1 MDQKEALASL
11 ETIRTILERSTHY
24 THIAPVGIIAGG
36 LSAILAAVV
45 GRWLGFGPEEPLG
58 FLLIW
63 GLAFLVAFVAGV
75 GASALRA
82 RRRGEAFWSRK
93 LQFVMAGFVPPCVGA
108 IILTAALYDAQR
120 LDLCPGTWMVCYGLA
135 ILSVG
140 VVLDW
145 EFRAAAWAFLVA
157 GSAALFVLRD
167 HPHLCLGLAFGGL
180 HVALGAYRLA
190 MEGFFSCHARTPY
203 YDSRT

>member
-1 MDQKEALASL
+1 LDQKEALASL

-24 THIAPVGIIAGG
+24 THIAPAGIISGG
-36 LSAILAAVV
+36 ASATLAA
-45 GRWLGFGPEEPLG
+45 GLGASLGLGPEQPLAF
-58 FLLIW
+58 FLLW
-63 GLAFLVAFVAGV
+63 GLAFLVAFTAGV

-93 LQFVMAGFVPPCVGA
+93 LQFVMTGFVPPAVGA
-108 IILTAALYDAQR
+108 AVISAALFDAQR
-120 LDLCPGTWMVCYGLA
+120 IDLCPGVWMVCYGIA

-157 GSAALFVLRD
+157 GSASLFAMRE

-190 MEGFFSCHARTPY
+190 MEGFVSCHARTPF